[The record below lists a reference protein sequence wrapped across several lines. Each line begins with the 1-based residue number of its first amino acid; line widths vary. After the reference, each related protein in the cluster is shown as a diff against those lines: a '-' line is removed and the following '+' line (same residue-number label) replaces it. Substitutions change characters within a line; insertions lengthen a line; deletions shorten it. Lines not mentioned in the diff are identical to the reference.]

1 MHVVLTL
8 SMSYIYL
15 TRCISEEDMVVFLIH
30 YMYLTAIVT
39 SDSRLQIMI
48 VCTKHV
54 MNFSNM
60 MRFKMLNKII
70 TLSNTSTSLNN
81 NMSHA

>member
-1 MHVVLTL
+1 VHVILTL

-39 SDSRLQIMI
+39 SDSTDYDCMYKTCDEL
-48 VCTKHV
+48 
-54 MNFSNM
+54 
-60 MRFKMLNKII
+60 FKYD
-70 TLSNTSTSLNN
+70 
-81 NMSHA
+81 AF